1 MTQLRIEQSSSTIET
16 VSESVIEKLYNVATE
31 IDEPGSGEDDGA
43 YVSGH
48 ISVPYSYR
56 IYVEYLAGSIGEGT
70 SGVVTSLRQNAEG
83 RFQDLRIDV
92 TNGYYAYFEDLN
104 VREVITNRYGNL
116 YESQLSSIT
125 DISNIFSGT
134 NIETFRELSQTGVTA
149 LTWDA
154 FKDCSHLEHV
164 DVSNITDINYTGG
177 SKICHAFYGCS
188 VEELN
193 LSSLRFAVFS
203 FQNNGSIVYNCS
215 SLRSINMPEYL
226 GSDRYQYE
234 NNYNAYAWSTAISDP
249 FYGCTS
255 LEYVNFG
262 KCEDLKFTDPD
273 QWHSGAFQNLPSLKI
288 VECGYHLT
296 SLGTY
301 SFKNT
306 PNLKAIVIRNTTT
319 VPTINWRN
327 RTQSIANLCGDSTSC
342 IIYVPQS
349 MMSTYQADSNWM
361 ALSSNIQ
368 AIENYDK
375 DAILAGS

>member
-16 VSESVIEKLYNVATE
+16 VSESVIEKLYDVAIE
-31 IDEPGSGEDDGA
+31 IDEPGSGEDDDA

-48 ISVPYSYR
+48 ISLPYSYR
-56 IYVEYLAGSIGEGT
+56 MYVEYLAGSIGEGT

-92 TNGYYAYFEDLN
+92 TNGYYAYFEDPN
-104 VREVITNRYGNL
+104 VRTIITNNYGTL
-116 YESQLSSIT
+116 YESQLTSIT

-134 NIETFRELSQTGVTA
+134 NIETFNELSQTGVTTLA
-149 LTWDA
+149 WDA
-154 FKDCSHLEHV
+154 FKNCSHLKHV
-164 DVSNITDINYTGG
+164 NVSNITDVNYTGG
-177 SKICHAFYGCS
+177 SNICHTFYGCS
-188 VEELN
+188 IEELDF
-193 LSSLRFAVFS
+193 SSLQFAVFRFS
-203 FQNNGSIVYNCS
+203 SDGSIVCNCS
-215 SLRSINMPEYL
+215 SLKSINMPEYL
-226 GSDRYQYE
+226 GSDRYSYE
-234 NNYNAYAWSTAISDP
+234 NNYNNHYWSPQITNP

-255 LEYVNFG
+255 LEYINFG
-262 KCEDLKFTDPD
+262 KCEDLKFEDPD
-273 QWHSGAFQNLPSLKI
+273 QYHAGAFQDLPSLKI

-327 RTQSIANLCGDSTSC
+327 RAQSIANLCGGSTNC
-342 IIYVPQS
+342 IIYVPQQ
-349 MMSTYQADSNWM
+349 MISTYQADSNWI

-368 AIENYDK
+368 AIENYNK
-375 DAILAGS
+375 DAILASN